1 MGTLKRPEGGVD
13 YPRNFNEFETFFVN
27 EAACR
32 AYVTKIRWP
41 DGFICPQCGS
51 NEQPWKT
58 GRGYIHCRS
67 CNRTVSVTA
76 GTLFERTK
84 FPLKTWF
91 LAIWFVTSQKNGAS
105 ALGLQRVLGLG
116 SYRTAWT
123 WLHKLRRAMVRP
135 GRDRLHG
142 NVEVDESLVGGITS
156 GGKRG
161 RGAEK
166 KELVV
171 IAVEMH
177 EPKGFGRIR
186 MKRIDDASAGSLT
199 EFVSDAVEQ
208 GATILTDAWK
218 GYNDLEKRGYKHI
231 KTNLSDNGDPAHI
244 VMPGVHRVASLLKR
258 WITGTHQ
265 GAISKKYL
273 DYYLDE
279 YTFRFNRRSSRSRG
293 LLFYRLMQHA
303 VTMQP
308 VSNQKIVDNN
318 DHKI

>member
-1 MGTLKRPEGGVD
+1 
-13 YPRNFNEFETFFVN
+13 
-27 EAACR
+27 
-32 AYVTKIRWP
+32 
-41 DGFICPQCGS
+41 
-51 NEQPWKT
+51 
-58 GRGYIHCRS
+58 
-67 CNRTVSVTA
+67 
-76 GTLFERTK
+76 
-84 FPLKTWF
+84 
-91 LAIWFVTSQKNGAS
+91 
-105 ALGLQRVLGLG
+105 
-116 SYRTAWT
+116 
-123 WLHKLRRAMVRP
+123 MVRP

-142 NVEVDESLVGGITS
+142 NVEVDESLLGGITS

-161 RGAEK
+161 RGAQK

-186 MKRIDDASAGSLT
+186 MKRIDDASADSLT

-208 GATILTDAWK
+208 GSTILTDAWK
-218 GYNDLEKRGYKHI
+218 GYNKLEKRGYKHI
-231 KTNLSDNGDPAHI
+231 KTNLSDSGDPAHI

-258 WITGTHQ
+258 WITGTYQ

-279 YTFRFNRRSSRSRG
+279 CTFRFNRRSSRSRG

-308 VSNQKIVDNN
+308 VSNQKIVENN
-318 DHKI
+318 NHKI

>member
-1 MGTLKRPEGGVD
+1 M
-13 YPRNFNEFETFFVN
+13 
-27 EAACR
+27 
-32 AYVTKIRWP
+32 
-41 DGFICPQCGS
+41 
-51 NEQPWKT
+51 
-58 GRGYIHCRS
+58 
-67 CNRTVSVTA
+67 
-76 GTLFERTK
+76 FERTK

-105 ALGLQRVLGLG
+105 ALGLQRVLRLG
-116 SYRTAWT
+116 SYRTTWT
-123 WLHKLRRAMVRP
+123 RLHKLRRAMVRP

-142 NVEVDESLVGGITS
+142 NVEVDESLLGGITS
-156 GGKRG
+156 DGKRG

-177 EPKGFGRIR
+177 KPKGFGRIR
-186 MKRIDDASAGSLT
+186 MKRIDDASADSLT

-218 GYNDLEKRGYKHI
+218 GITTLRNEATSTLKPIFRTAVI
-231 KTNLSDNGDPAHI
+231 LLI
-244 VMPGVHRVASLLKR
+244 FVMPGVHRAASLLKR

-279 YTFRFNRRSSRSRG
+279 YTFRFNRRSSQSRG

-303 VTMQP
+303 VAVQP
-308 VSNQKIVDNN
+308 V
-318 DHKI
+318 

>member
-1 MGTLKRPEGGVD
+1 
-13 YPRNFNEFETFFVN
+13 
-27 EAACR
+27 
-32 AYVTKIRWP
+32 
-41 DGFICPQCGS
+41 
-51 NEQPWKT
+51 
-58 GRGYIHCRS
+58 
-67 CNRTVSVTA
+67 
-76 GTLFERTK
+76 
-84 FPLKTWF
+84 
-91 LAIWFVTSQKNGAS
+91 
-105 ALGLQRVLGLG
+105 
-116 SYRTAWT
+116 
-123 WLHKLRRAMVRP
+123 MVRP
-135 GRDRLHG
+135 GRDLLHG
-142 NVEVDESLVGGITS
+142 NVEVDESLVGGITT

-166 KELVV
+166 KALVV

-186 MKRIDDASAGSLT
+186 MKRIDNASADSLT
-199 EFVSDAVEQ
+199 EFVSEAVEQ

-218 GYNDLEKRGYKHI
+218 GYTNLEKRGYKHI
-231 KTNLSDNGDPAHI
+231 KTNLSDSGDPAHI

-279 YTFRFNRRSSRSRG
+279 YTFRF
-293 LLFYRLMQHA
+293 YRLMQHA

-308 VSNQKIVDNN
+308 VSNQKIVENN